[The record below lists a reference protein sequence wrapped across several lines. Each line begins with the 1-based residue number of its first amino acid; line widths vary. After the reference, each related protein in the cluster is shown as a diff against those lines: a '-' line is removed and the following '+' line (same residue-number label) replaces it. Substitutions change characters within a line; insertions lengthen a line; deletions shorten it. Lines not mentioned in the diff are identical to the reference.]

1 MTDTTN
7 INDINSDIIDFYEQ
21 NQSNDISA
29 KQVYYNTYNT
39 LYGNNIYDC
48 SNPLII
54 NGRDFRKC
62 TKLAEAELLKTGC
75 RFCTNYSSTRPE
87 VLYHTLKVIQ
97 NQVRVPSSEYTM
109 NIGALSV
116 YQRPELQYQVIPVSG
131 GSYYLVPPRVN
142 WNQMSDRKEPHVQ
155 KVVTS
160 SGSTYGGNSLRR
172 SLVRMR
178 PGAMSPGGIGVDIKH
193 NSYDRYL
200 NRLKGKAPL
209 RRGIIPPNF
218 GGFIPF
224 NRAFPVYGGKT
235 VKTNIVNGCSCLPIV

>member
-1 MTDTTN
+1 MTDSTGNTDFEN
-7 INDINSDIIDFYEQ
+7 NFINEYQQ
-21 NQSNDISA
+21 NKSNDISA
-29 KQVYYNTYNT
+29 KDVYYNTYNT

-48 SNPLII
+48 SNPTII

-62 TKLAEAELLKTGC
+62 TQLKEAELLKTGC
-75 RFCTNYSSTRPE
+75 RFCTNFSSSRPE
-87 VLYHTLKVIQ
+87 VLYQTLKIIQ

-109 NIGALSV
+109 NVGALSV
-116 YQRPELQYQVIPVSG
+116 YQRPENRYQVIPVAG
-131 GSYYLVPPRVN
+131 GSYYLAPPGVN

-178 PGAMSPGGIGVDIKH
+178 PGAMSPGGVGVDIKH

-200 NRLKGKAPL
+200 NRLKGKGPL
-209 RRGIIPPNF
+209 RRGVIPPTF
-218 GGFIPF
+218 GGYVPF
-224 NRAFPVYGGKT
+224 NRAFPIYGGKT
-235 VKTNIVNGCSCLPIV
+235 VKTNIVNGCSCLPLV